1 MAQLAD
7 PALYGEAQKDALK
20 ALILDQA
27 YIARE
32 LAELVAEWLAL
43 QGQLELAG
51 DEVIEGSLLGSE
63 SGQSFTELLE
73 IRAWPLFLFFPSPTI
88 IRRDSTSP
96 TTGEGHEAT
105 EHHPNGDIGHEP
117 DCLRDRTAVT
127 GAFY

>member
-73 IRAWPLFLFFPSPTI
+73 IRAWPLFFPPSPTI

-96 TTGEGHEAT
+96 TPGERHEAT
-105 EHHPNGDIGHEP
+105 EHQPNGDIGHEP

-127 GAFY
+127 GALY